1 MVNATRTNLT
11 SISDF
16 PCDESKHS
24 DCRPSWLMR
33 PPLIVVSDLLGCM
46 LVRRFPDGEV
56 IQGEIAN
63 FHINYWALNTLVCR
77 TIVFKALAYYSCSPL
92 NSITF

>member
-33 PPLIVVSDLLGCM
+33 PPLIVVSDLLGCI
-46 LVRRFPDGEV
+46 LVRRFPNDL
-56 IQGEIAN
+56 IFKNQLIA
-63 FHINYWALNTLVCR
+63 
-77 TIVFKALAYYSCSPL
+77 
-92 NSITF
+92 